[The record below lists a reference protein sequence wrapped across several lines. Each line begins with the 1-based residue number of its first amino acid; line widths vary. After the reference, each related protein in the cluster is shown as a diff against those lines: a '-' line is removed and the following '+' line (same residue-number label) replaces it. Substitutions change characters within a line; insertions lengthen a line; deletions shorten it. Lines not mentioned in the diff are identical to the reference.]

1 MAQALRLA
9 ERGLYT
15 TTPNPRV
22 GCVIVKD
29 GKVVG
34 EGWHQKAGEAHA
46 EVHAL
51 RAAGEGAR
59 ASLRYGSTVERR
71 SNACQAAARSMQ
83 WLLNYSKTSAACSSA
98 SAAPIAVSQPYACAA
113 DSTVKCIKVT
123 TSYDHDAHPFMPGTG
138 TLMGWTMGKSLS
150 STAVVQLDLG
160 DR

>member
-1 MAQALRLA
+1 MSR
-9 ERGLYT
+9 
-15 TTPNPRV
+15 
-22 GCVIVKD
+22 
-29 GKVVG
+29 
-34 EGWHQKAGEAHA
+34 QKAPVRRRARGVVTIEF
-46 EVHAL
+46 AL
-51 RAAGEGAR
+51 MMMFGVIPLLFITFTGVMIFAAQQSLALAAGEGAR
-59 ASLRYGSTVERR
+59 ASLRYGSTAERR

-83 WLLNYSKTSAACSSA
+83 WLLNYSKTAAACNTA

-113 DSTVKCIKVT
+113 DSTVKCIRVT